1 MTGTSESSFIRALE
15 ECICSA
21 RKGTVDQFT
30 LSFFFCSFSLI
41 REVFLSNNNY
51 CYVWFFMQSAT
62 INPATFSCPFKEWK
76 FCQYKVTPLE
86 GMDWMK
92 CPCSINQHSCYVD
105 GNMELYHYRSSGGY
119 VVLDK
124 LQFSF

>member
-1 MTGTSESSFIRALE
+1 MVGTSESSFIRALE
-15 ECICSA
+15 ECICNA

-30 LSFFFCSFSLI
+30 LLFFCCSFSLI
-41 REVFLSNNNY
+41 RDVFLSNNY
-51 CYVWFFMQSAT
+51 YVWFFRQSAT
-62 INPATFSCPFKEWK
+62 INPTTFSCPFKEWK
-76 FCQYKVTPLE
+76 FCQYEVNPLE

-105 GNMELYHYRSSGGY
+105 GNMELYHYCSFGRS